1 MPKFSDELKY
11 LVTLTDDLTK
21 CKKTEWMFEKNND
34 IYFLFEDD
42 IDLLGEFDWCAER
55 DKRFLLK
62 MEIGLP
68 VYIFG

>member
-1 MPKFSDELKY
+1 
-11 LVTLTDDLTK
+11 
-21 CKKTEWMFEKNND
+21 MFEKNND